1 MVVGI
6 EVEDLGDLIVGVA
19 IEFDDLRVPA
29 VVVDGA
35 IADFNSDSTP
45 PGDGVEDSPG
55 ETDVWLFESSV
66 DDDV

>member
-1 MVVGI
+1 MEIGI

-29 VVVDGA
+29 AVVDGA
-35 IADFNSDSTP
+35 IADFDAHSAPS
-45 PGDGVEDSPG
+45 GDGVEDSPG

-66 DDDV
+66 DNDV